1 MKRLVLGIVFIL
13 GAMNI
18 MAQSSAS
25 SLIVESTNGETF
37 ILKVDG
43 FVKNKKPAK
52 KVRVND
58 IYAKGVNISIIF
70 ADSTLA
76 PVKNMPVAVVRE
88 MGKDES
94 TVTRGF
100 NAYYK
105 VTAKA
110 KKSTLKKVSIT
121 PKESPKEAY
130 TPSKISKKEAKQI
143 REMSRH
149 NQQRNNNNR
158 SRRR

>member
-1 MKRLVLGIVFIL
+1 MKRLILGIVFVL

-25 SLIVESTNGETF
+25 SLIVESANGETF

-43 FVKNKKPAK
+43 FARNKRPAK
-52 KVRVND
+52 KVKVDD
-58 IYAKGVNISIIF
+58 IYAKGVTISIVF
-70 ADSTLA
+70 SDSTLA
-76 PVKNMPVAVVRE
+76 PVKNLPVAVARE

-94 TVTRGF
+94 SLTRGF

-110 KKSTLKKVSIT
+110 KKSTVKKVSIT
-121 PKESPKEAY
+121 PKETPKEAY

-143 REMSRH
+143 REMSNRQG
-149 NQQRNNNNR
+149 QQNR
-158 SRRR
+158 GRR